1 MLRWYTDV
9 GRDPLHPIA
18 GLPHLRLDPA
28 DQTKS
33 YDALPVDAIRN
44 GALLVPGLSDQPD
57 GEFWAMEST
66 RERAER
72 TQFQLTTRERA
83 LRTQAME
90 PPPAVRPPDSPPTSI
105 RGTLVQVLF

>member
-72 TQFQLTTRERA
+72 TQFQLTSRERA

-90 PPPAVRPPDSPPTSI
+90 PPP
-105 RGTLVQVLF
+105 Q